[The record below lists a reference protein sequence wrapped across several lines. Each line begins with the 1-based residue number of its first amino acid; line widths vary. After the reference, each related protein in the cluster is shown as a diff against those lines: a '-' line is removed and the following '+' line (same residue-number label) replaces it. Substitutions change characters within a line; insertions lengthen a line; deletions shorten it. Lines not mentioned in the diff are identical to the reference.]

1 VDGLIILRLNIGKR
15 DNKPLSVDTFTVK
28 PLIKWAGGKRQIAAE
43 LFSRF
48 PSDWNR
54 GTYIEPFIGGGAMF
68 LHAAPTRAVIAD
80 LNSRLYGFYLQVK
93 ANPEIL
99 YSGIVEIA
107 DQFNAAEESEKKDFY
122 LSLRIKYNE
131 SAVDSFESAILLYA
145 LNKLCFNGL
154 YRENSKGGF
163 NVPFGQKKQLPYING
178 EDLRSVSKVLAET
191 MILNEDFETTI
202 GKAVQGDF
210 VYLDPPYIP
219 IDATSSFTSYHSNG
233 FGIGEQERLASVI
246 LKMKSAGI
254 NAMCSNSDT
263 PLTREIYK
271 GLNIEAIQAPRMVS
285 AKTSGRGSVSEL
297 VITNYK

>member
-1 VDGLIILRLNIGKR
+1 
-15 DNKPLSVDTFTVK
+15 VK

-43 LFSRF
+43 LLSRF
-48 PSDWNR
+48 PSDWNH

-68 LHAAPTRAVIAD
+68 LYAAPARAVIAD

-93 ANPEIL
+93 TNPEKL
-99 YSGIVEIA
+99 YTGIVEIA
-107 DQFNAAEESEKKDFY
+107 DEFNRTEEVNKKDFY
-122 LSLRIKYNE
+122 LSLRSKYNQSHVDTFE
-131 SAVDSFESAILLYA
+131 SAVLLYA

-163 NVPFGQKKQLPYING
+163 NVPFGKKKQLPYLDE
-178 EDLRSVSKVLAET
+178 EDLISVSKVLAET
-191 MILNEDFETTI
+191 TILNADFETTI
-202 GKAVQGDF
+202 EKAVRGDF

-233 FGIGEQERLASVI
+233 FGIDEQERLA
-246 LKMKSAGI
+246 LAMREMKSAGI

-263 PLTREIYK
+263 PLTREIYE
-271 GLNIEAIQAPRMVS
+271 GLDIVTIKAPRMVS
-285 AKTSGRGSVSEL
+285 AKASGRGSVSEL